1 MDDELQQL
9 EAELQRLRPRDP
21 SPQLQARV
29 SAKLAPRRPTVW
41 WWAALP
47 LAAAV
52 ALAFAPWF
60 RPAQV
65 HAPVVTTTP
74 VAPMTENMPDEYQPV
89 AAENLLY
96 ATQDEGLVT
105 LTSGMPARRV
115 RNSYVDTITWR
126 NPRTNASLRWS
137 VPRDEVR
144 VVPVNFQ

>member
-9 EAELQRLRPRDP
+9 EAELQRLRPRRP
-21 SPQLQARV
+21 SPQLQARLT
-29 SAKLAPRRPTVW
+29 ARLAPRRPAVW

-52 ALAFAPWF
+52 AVAFAPWF
-60 RPAQV
+60 RPTDVQ
-65 HAPVVTTTP
+65 APVAATIP
-74 VAPMTENMPDEYQPV
+74 VAPKADALPDEYRPV

-96 ATQDEGLVT
+96 ATQDEGVVT
-105 LTSGMPARRV
+105 LTGGAQARRV

>member
-9 EAELQRLRPRDP
+9 EAELRRLRPRNP

-29 SAKLAPRRPTVW
+29 SAKLAPRGQSIW

-52 ALAFAPWF
+52 ALAFASWF
-60 RPAQV
+60 RPMDAN
-65 HAPVVTTTP
+65 AP
-74 VAPMTENMPDEYQPV
+74 VAPITQVAPKMDTVPDEYQPV

-96 ATQDEGLVT
+96 ATQDEGVVT
-105 LTSGMPARRV
+105 LTSGAQARRV

>member
-9 EAELQRLRPRDP
+9 EAELRRLRPRNP
-21 SPQLQARV
+21 SPKLQARV
-29 SAKLAPRRPTVW
+29 SAKLAPRDQSIW

-52 ALAFAPWF
+52 ALALAPWF
-60 RPAQV
+60 RPTDAN
-65 HAPVVTTTP
+65 AP
-74 VAPMTENMPDEYQPV
+74 VAPITQVAPKMDTVPDEYQPV

-96 ATQDEGLVT
+96 ATQDEGVVT
-105 LTSGMPARRV
+105 LTSGAQARRV

-144 VVPVNFQ
+144 VVPVNFR

>member
-9 EAELQRLRPRDP
+9 EAELQRLRPRRP
-21 SPQLQARV
+21 SPQLQARLT
-29 SAKLAPRRPTVW
+29 ARLAPRRSAVW

-52 ALAFAPWF
+52 AVVFAPWF
-60 RPAQV
+60 RPMEVQ
-65 HAPVVTTTP
+65 APVAATTP
-74 VAPMTENMPDEYQPV
+74 LAPMADAAPDEYRPV

-96 ATQDEGLVT
+96 ATQDEGVVT
-105 LTSGMPARRV
+105 LTSGAQARRV

>member
-9 EAELQRLRPRDP
+9 EAELQRLRPRRP
-21 SPQLQARV
+21 SPQLQA
-29 SAKLAPRRPTVW
+29 SLFAKLAPRRPTVW

-52 ALAFAPWF
+52 AVAFAPWF
-60 RPAQV
+60 RPTEV
-65 HAPVVTTTP
+65 IAPVAATTP
-74 VAPMTENMPDEYQPV
+74 AVPLADAVPDEYRPV
-89 AAENLLY
+89 AAENVLY
-96 ATQDEGLVT
+96 ATQDEGVVT
-105 LTSGMPARRV
+105 LTSGAQARRV

>member
-9 EAELQRLRPRDP
+9 EAELQRLRPRSP
-21 SPQLQARV
+21 SPQLQARL
-29 SAKLAPRRPTVW
+29 STKLAPRRQGAW

-52 ALAFAPWF
+52 ALAFTPWF

-65 HAPVVTTTP
+65 NAPVAATAQATP
-74 VAPMTENMPDEYQPV
+74 VPDPRPDEYQPV

-96 ATQDEGLVT
+96 ATQDEGVVT
-105 LTSGMPARRV
+105 LASGAQARRV

>member
-29 SAKLAPRRPTVW
+29 SAKLAPRRQGVW

-47 LAAAV
+47 LAAA
-52 ALAFAPWF
+52 ATLAFTTWF

-65 HAPVVTTTP
+65 TAPVAATAQVVP
-74 VAPMTENMPDEYQPV
+74 VPDAVPDEYQPV

-96 ATQDEGLVT
+96 ATQDEGVVT
-105 LTSGMPARRV
+105 LTSGAQARRV

>member
-1 MDDELQQL
+1 MDDEIQQL

-29 SAKLAPRRPTVW
+29 SARLTPRRQRVW
-41 WWAALP
+41 WWTALP

-65 HAPVVTTTP
+65 NAPVAAAAQ
-74 VAPMTENMPDEYQPV
+74 VAPAPVTMPDEYQPV

-105 LTSGMPARRV
+105 LTSGAQARRV